1 MAGTGFCTSQAPGPY
16 PSKDITGALLYAVCQ
31 PALTPAAL
39 QVGSKNAAFFMGKCI
54 KIATRSAGSS
64 FVHELG
70 IAAADLEERYKAHE
84 ASHAHD
90 QPKNNHHTMRDQPG
104 KRRVRPNK
112 LMQTLCVALKIL

>member
-1 MAGTGFCTSQAPGPY
+1 M
-16 PSKDITGALLYAVCQ
+16 
-31 PALTPAAL
+31 PAAV

-84 ASHAHD
+84 ACPCLQQCQLIQTTACQSHLCWIAWMLS
-90 QPKNNHHTMRDQPG
+90 P
-104 KRRVRPNK
+104 VRLNCMWLLLPSERSN
-112 LMQTLCVALKIL
+112 LMQL

>member
-1 MAGTGFCTSQAPGPY
+1 MHSSLNNCDRLSSKPTQA
-16 PSKDITGALLYAVCQ
+16 SRSVWM
-31 PALTPAAL
+31 PALMPHAL

-84 ASHAHD
+84 ASPCLLMVPSSLHD
-90 QPKNNHHTMRDQPG
+90 AMCHQ
-104 KRRVRPNK
+104 RVEAVRS
-112 LMQTLCVALKIL
+112 I